1 MMENS
6 VNLSGL
12 SVLYQRKILRRR
24 SNDMYGHTK
33 ISRKR
38 IMYFR
43 RQKNQIS
50 FGIVS
55 LITTRIKHEQIRNA
69 GQLEKYTQNKKSSS
83 FKRYKQ
89 LFNKPLHG
97 GVFLM
102 KQKIN
107 HRFSRWFFM
116 GIFPTLH
123 TRQNAYV
130 IHKLAI
136 LV

>member
-1 MMENS
+1 
-6 VNLSGL
+6 
-12 SVLYQRKILRRR
+12 
-24 SNDMYGHTK
+24 
-33 ISRKR
+33 
-38 IMYFR
+38 MYFR

-55 LITTRIKHEQIRNA
+55 LITTRTKHEQIRNA
-69 GQLEKYTQNKKSSS
+69 GQLEKYTQDKKSSS

-89 LFNKPLHG
+89 LFNIPLHG

-116 GIFPTLH
+116 GIFPVLH
-123 TRQNAYV
+123 TRQNAYE